1 MGSTG
6 VYVPMLVNAYLNY
19 DRRQDDNVADQAYLA
34 PLTTP
39 NFNSLQLDS
48 EFIQHD
54 IFDDLP
60 SGPYLSSAD
69 IYRVSQGRT
78 GIYVHWILPKLYRN
92 GITGSATADVQARAA
107 QAGFSSASAEPG
119 QPIFPQVPTRWV
131 IMRRIMR
138 PDGNMYAGWPVQ
150 RYSDGS
156 LLTRE
161 DNMDGAG
168 SGGDIDIGGVLTQF
182 FMIEGDS
189 VRSITDIPPEEDLEV
204 TSAPLIDFDLPPS
217 RQGQTFL
224 GQRWKLADWP
234 GESDTRTHIP
244 LTVHRAANPYFS
256 DYQPQNSSVFSFF
269 DDMSFVDSA
278 GTGKFCNV
286 NVSYTIV
293 GFHADAG
300 TDPLHAPL
308 VDGQTKFDRL
318 TTLGLEPMN
327 DLTRTDLDRHDRMRT
342 FCHGSMYNIAWERAL
357 PDKDD
362 SNTVPPTRQ
371 RDIIFPADEVQT
383 EFLKSHPVAVG
394 TNPLD
399 ALFGWLRTIPDDVDT
414 GLPPQDVV
422 SAELIK
428 KNILKLQTLLLDLD
442 DNLDAQL
449 QAEDM
454 LAMNNHIS
462 CASGTLW
469 HLQSQE
475 DDTKN
480 VTPDK
485 TTVELLRSLNENQ
498 TRINAFI
505 RQQKRSQT
513 ELFNVWWTYACD
525 RMKGGDRRQNASQA
539 AGMLK
544 QKLVV
549 LSNTIIQ
556 LKILVESIKN
566 RPALK
571 DQLKEG
577 AEMPFYLQRDPTIL
591 VAGLRSAWPANTDA
605 QLPVRSISNTN
616 VTIGN
621 HSPGFTCIWN
631 YHDNTRN
638 KLPGDVVESTEQIFS
653 ESCKNWTDDLH
664 TEDHDPYYK
673 SGDRFTGSNGWF
685 PLFIEWEAEYYNIP
699 FEKWIFSEAAASGV
713 VGYHIKDDVNVA
725 SGTIRGD
732 VRTVTGRCPIIPQAS
747 SVLATTLQ
755 QAFNRIGPSNLP
767 LTLDQQ
773 DEVTRNARELDTV
786 SSPLAGF
793 TNQLITQMQ
802 GTHMTPVIYD
812 SDGTPQFIDSGAAAV
827 SGELSLNAKD
837 LAFSGSEIDT
847 TPFAS
852 LVGIPAD
859 RSAYSPFK
867 PCTHGQFRFTKFNII
882 DKFGQVVQ
890 GIKTTCDLAH
900 DVGATRMPLFP
911 CLGEAYS
918 VDSVTVGQVDK
929 ARTVI
934 PRDDQLCEFVQLPP
948 SINQNARINADFLV
962 DHHTGSMVQANEL
975 RAASDW
981 DNPVRGWLVLNYA
994 NASMQVFGNDG
1005 VFIGEFQALT
1015 GTPVS
1020 KPFPTDQF
1028 GINSPDPFLTSFLRQ
1043 IESPGSLQ
1051 NLFSSLSK
1059 TVATIQANPSSYSE
1073 AMLSIF
1079 GRPLALVSFGV
1090 SLELA
1095 DPPLK
1100 NQCTVAPT
1108 DPNVGSADVTSYQF
1122 PVKVGDKNNVFDG
1135 LYGYFQNQAAGKYA
1149 PSSPYILPDTGTF
1162 YTYHPSDAAG
1172 TAHKIIPPAALTLKP
1187 YYPDPMSG
1195 TLMSSQRLAASTI
1208 LSALVDPFTPIHLYS
1223 ALLPIKTLSIP
1234 HSALD
1239 AGLKQIATF
1248 FRTGPILLD
1257 EPLPAYDEGRKVNQD
1272 YRLDDESK
1280 APTANGTIG
1289 VPGVS
1294 IGEWAWLQPYKDSQ
1308 GQTAYN
1314 AMDVVKPE
1322 SSSRPMWKKGP
1333 YVATEGFLQQKVP
1346 FQPPSAGGQTMSS

>member
-1 MGSTG
+1 MDSTG

-19 DRRQDDNVADQAYLA
+19 DRRQDDNVAGQAYLA

-39 NFNSLQLDS
+39 NFKSLQLNS
-48 EFIQHD
+48 EFIKHD

-78 GIYVHWILPKLYRN
+78 GIYVHWVLPKLYRN
-92 GITGSATADVQARAA
+92 GITGSATADVRARAA
-107 QAGFSSASAEPG
+107 QAGFSSAVAEPG

-138 PDGNMYAGWPVQ
+138 SDGNMSAGWPVQ
-150 RYSDGS
+150 RYSHGS
-156 LLTRE
+156 LVTRE
-161 DNMDGAG
+161 GSMDGAG
-168 SGGDIDIGGVLTQF
+168 SGGDVDIGGVLTQF
-182 FMIEGDS
+182 FLIEGDS
-189 VRSITDIPPEEDLEV
+189 VRSIMNVPAEEDVEV
-204 TSAPLIDFDLPPS
+204 TSAPLIDFDLPPIQ
-217 RQGQTFL
+217 QGQTFL

-234 GESDTRTHIP
+234 GESDTRKHIP

-293 GFHADAG
+293 GYHPDAG
-300 TDPLHAPL
+300 TDPLHAPF

-318 TTLGLEPMN
+318 TILGLAPMN
-327 DLTRTDLDRHDRMRT
+327 DSTRTDLDRHDTMRT
-342 FCHGSMYNIAWERAL
+342 FCHGSMYNISWERAL

-362 SNTVPPTRQ
+362 TSRIPPTWQ
-371 RDIIFPADEVQT
+371 RNIIFPADEVQT

-394 TNPLD
+394 TNALD
-399 ALFGWLRTIPDDVDT
+399 ALFGWLRTIPDDVNT

-428 KNILKLQTLLLDLD
+428 KNLLKLQTLVLDLN
-442 DNLDAQL
+442 DNLDSQL

-454 LAMNNHIS
+454 LAMNNYVS
-462 CASGTLW
+462 SGSGTLW
-469 HLQSQE
+469 HLQSQD

-480 VTPDK
+480 VTPDGQ
-485 TTVELLRSLNENQ
+485 TVELLRTLNENQ
-498 TRINAFI
+498 TRINALV
-505 RQQKRSQT
+505 RQQKRCQS

-525 RMKGGDRRQNASQA
+525 WMKGADATQAERRQNSFQA
-539 AGMLK
+539 AGNLK
-544 QKLVV
+544 QKLLD
-549 LSNTIIQ
+549 LSNTILQ
-556 LKILVESIKN
+556 LQSLVQTIKN
-566 RPALK
+566 NPALK

-577 AEMPFYLQRDPTIL
+577 TEMPFYLQRDPTIFI
-591 VAGLRSAWPANTDA
+591 AGLRSAWPANTDA

-616 VTIGN
+616 VSLGN
-621 HSPGFTCIWN
+621 HSPGYTCIWN
-631 YHDNTRN
+631 FHNTLYN
-638 KLPGDVVESTEQIFS
+638 KLPRDVVEPTEQIFY
-653 ESCKNWTDDLH
+653 ESCKNWTDDLRM
-664 TEDHDPYYK
+664 EDHDIYYK
-673 SGDRFTGSNGWF
+673 SGDRFNGSNGWF

-699 FEKWIFSEAAASGV
+699 YENWIFSEAAASGV
-713 VGYHIKDDVNVA
+713 VGYHIKDDVDVA
-725 SGTIRGD
+725 SATIRGD

-755 QAFNRIGPSNLP
+755 QAFDRIGPSKLP

-773 DEVTRNARELDTV
+773 DEVTKNARELDTV
-786 SSPLAGF
+786 STPLAGF
-793 TNQLITQMQ
+793 TNQLVTQMQ

-812 SDGTPQFIDSGAAAV
+812 KNGNPQFIDSGAATV
-827 SGELSLNAKD
+827 SGELSLQAND
-837 LAFSGSEIDT
+837 LAFNGTEIDT

-852 LVGIPAD
+852 LVSIPANQ
-859 RSAYSPFK
+859 SIYSPFK

-890 GIKTTCDLAH
+890 GIKDTCDLSH
-900 DVGATRMPLFP
+900 GVGATPMPLFP

-918 VDSVTVGQVDK
+918 VDSVTVDKVDK

-962 DHHTGSMVQANEL
+962 DHPTGSMVQANVL

-1015 GTPVS
+1015 GRPIS

-1028 GINSPDPFLTSFLRQ
+1028 GISSPDPFLTSFLRQ
-1043 IESPGSLQ
+1043 IESPGTLQ
-1051 NLFSSLSK
+1051 NLFSSLFN
-1059 TVATIQANPSSYSE
+1059 TVATIQANPSSYAES
-1073 AMLSIF
+1073 MLSIY

-1095 DPPLK
+1095 DAPLK
-1100 NQCTVAPT
+1100 NQCSIAPT
-1108 DPNVGSADVTSYQF
+1108 DPNVGTADVTSYQF
-1122 PVKVGDKNNVFDG
+1122 PVKVGDKDNVFDG
-1135 LYGYFQNQAAGKYA
+1135 LYGYFQNQPAGKHT
-1149 PSSPYILPDTGTF
+1149 PSSPYIAPDIRTF
-1162 YTYHPSDAAG
+1162 YTYHPCDAAG
-1172 TAHKIIPPAALTLKP
+1172 TTHQLIPPAALTLKP
-1187 YYPDPMSG
+1187 YYPDPDSG
-1195 TLMSSQRLAASTI
+1195 KPLPSQRLAASTI

-1223 ALLPIKTLSIP
+1223 ALLPIKILSIP
-1234 HSALD
+1234 RSALD

-1257 EPLPAYDEGRKVNQD
+1257 EPLPAYDEGRKVTQD
-1272 YRLDDESK
+1272 YRFDDESK

-1289 VPGVS
+1289 VPG
-1294 IGEWAWLQPYKDSQ
+1294 
-1308 GQTAYN
+1308 
-1314 AMDVVKPE
+1314 
-1322 SSSRPMWKKGP
+1322 
-1333 YVATEGFLQQKVP
+1333 
-1346 FQPPSAGGQTMSS
+1346 